1 MERILERLMT
11 GETISGETMARELG
25 VTRAAVFKH
34 IEQLR
39 ALGFGVESAARQG
52 YRLTACP
59 DSLLAP
65 VVRRGLDTRWAGCR
79 IEYLQTV
86 DSTNRY
92 ARALAQQGAP
102 HGTLVLADEQTAGRG
117 RRGRGWISPAGEG
130 VFMSLIL
137 RPQAHPSQVARLS
150 LLTALAVAEGI
161 AGETGLD
168 ARIKWPND
176 IVVGGSKVC
185 GMLLEMNADEQSVH
199 DVVAGVGINV
209 HQTAFPEE
217 IARTASSLDL
227 LSGRRQSRAALVR
240 AFLGAFERATA
251 LSDADMMRAYRG
263 RSATLGQRVQVVS
276 LSGTFT
282 GLAEAITDAGA
293 LVVLGDDGERREV
306 LAADVSVRGIMGY
319 V

>member
-65 VVRRGLDTRWAGCR
+65 VVRQGLDTRWAGCR

-240 AFLGAFERATA
+240 AFLGAVERATA

>member
-168 ARIKWPND
+168 ASIKWPND

-240 AFLGAFERATA
+240 AFLGAFERAMA

-282 GLAEAITDAGA
+282 GVAEAVTDAGA